1 MHPLNN
7 NPHLIDKFAYERY
20 NDRRREADAW
30 RLAKIARAGV
40 QAACASTGSR
50 LERAIN
56 ALRRQ
61 LMNVPQQQVPGC

>member
-7 NPHLIDKFAYERY
+7 NSHFIDRLARERY

-30 RLAKIARAGV
+30 RLAKAVRAAAE
-40 QAACASTGSR
+40 AACDSAESR
-50 LERAIN
+50 LERAIS

-61 LMNVPQQQVPGC
+61 FTNAPQQVTGC

>member
-1 MHPLNN
+1 MYPLNN
-7 NPHLIDKFAYERY
+7 NPHLIEKFAHDRY

-40 QAACASTGSR
+40 QEACASAGSR
-50 LERAIN
+50 LERVKN

-61 LMNVPQQQVPGC
+61 LMNAPQQQAQGC

>member
-7 NPHLIDKFAYERY
+7 NPHLIDKFAHDRY

-30 RLAKIARAGV
+30 RLAKMARAGV
-40 QAACASTGSR
+40 QAACASAGSR
-50 LERAIN
+50 LERAKN

-61 LMNVPQQQVPGC
+61 LMNMPPQQAPGC